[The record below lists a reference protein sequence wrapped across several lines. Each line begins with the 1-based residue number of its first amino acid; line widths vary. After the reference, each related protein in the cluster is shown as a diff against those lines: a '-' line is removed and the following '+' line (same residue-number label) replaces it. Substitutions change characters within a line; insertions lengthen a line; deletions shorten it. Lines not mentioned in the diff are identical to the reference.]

1 MRPTHELPGGV
12 RHAGLLAQDDV
23 MSDPGPTAGW
33 QADQCEE
40 LRVTRVRGV
49 PLAGAALGV
58 GDLVGGHAGGAGV
71 PGSHR

>member
-1 MRPTHELPGGV
+1 MRL
-12 RHAGLLAQDDV
+12 
-23 MSDPGPTAGW
+23 
-33 QADQCEE
+33 
-40 LRVTRVRGV
+40 TRVRGV